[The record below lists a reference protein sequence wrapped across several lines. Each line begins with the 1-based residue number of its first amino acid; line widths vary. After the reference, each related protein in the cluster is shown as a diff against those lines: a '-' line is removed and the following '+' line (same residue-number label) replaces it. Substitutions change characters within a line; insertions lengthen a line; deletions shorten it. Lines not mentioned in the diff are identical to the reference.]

1 MKTFEKCL
9 EDQEWETLSKDIDYI
24 CAKDDR
30 KERKER
36 RAKVLS
42 VVANVLAVLVALI
55 LLAEFAI
62 ITFCAIKDPYATVDT
77 PEQKNVAEAVSEPYA
92 AMSVRACPEY
102 ETGYR
107 SDVPLS
113 IKEQGCLYAVCEETG
128 VDYELALAII
138 KQETNFR
145 NVTGD
150 NGNSYGYMQIQPRWH
165 QSRMER
171 LGVTDLMD
179 AESNFRVGCDYLA
192 ELLSKY
198 TVEEALTAYNSGS
211 AGQSEYATSVMGYME
226 EYRWN
231 G

>member
-1 MKTFEKCL
+1 MKTFEELL

-24 CAKDDR
+24 CAKEDR
-30 KERKER
+30 KEREER

-42 VVANVLAVLVALI
+42 VVSNVLAVLVALI

-77 PEQKNVAEAVSEPYA
+77 PEQKNAAEAVSEPYA
-92 AMSVRACPEY
+92 AMLVRACPEY
-102 ETGYR
+102 ETGR
-107 SDVPLS
+107 SDVPLEAE
-113 IKEQGCLYAVCEETG
+113 EQRALYASCDEFG
-128 VDYELALAII
+128 VPYEVALAVI

-192 ELLSKY
+192 ELLSKH